1 MAAQCA
7 TAVFFSRPS
16 RQGRHQDLATADD
29 DQLLWPQDRDR
40 VDIGQPGA
48 GTEDDGAALRNEHA
62 AGAPQWPH
70 HQGAVD
76 NARIVLQYG
85 TDPDVR
91 KFAESVIAAQEAEI
105 KWMNDWL
112 AKNGG

>member
-1 MAAQCA
+1 MSRFSLALGLSLAIALPVLAQ
-7 TAVFFSRPS
+7 
-16 RQGRHQDLATADD
+16 TAD
-29 DQLLWPQDRDR
+29 
-40 VDIGQPGA
+40 
-48 GTEDDGAALRNEHA
+48 
-62 AGAPQWPH
+62 APSTMAYQKAMDAMMMGMMVPFTGNADLDFIKGMVPH

-85 TDPDVR
+85 TDPEVR
-91 KFAESVIAAQEAEI
+91 KFAQNVIAAQEAEI

>member
-1 MAAQCA
+1 M
-7 TAVFFSRPS
+7 SRFTLS
-16 RQGRHQDLATADD
+16 LALATAIALPVLAQTADAPSTRAYQKVMD
-29 DQLLWPQDRDR
+29 AMMAGMMVPFTGNA
-40 VDIGQPGA
+40 DIDFIKGMV
-48 GTEDDGAALRNEHA
+48 
-62 AGAPQWPH
+62 PH

-85 TDPDVR
+85 TDPEVR

-105 KWMNDWL
+105 IWMNEWL